1 MLTRKQARVVR
12 ELFDRIDGLSAA
24 GECTG
29 CGQVA
34 KYCQDCGEPL
44 SLPSVDA
51 TDVQRELEVPRLDS
65 DVEALPESSWTIAN
79 DMFKRKPGMLSP
91 AVLLE
96 IARTEPERLL
106 DVLEHVS
113 RE

>member
-1 MLTRKQARVVR
+1 MLTRKQARAVR
-12 ELFDRIDGLSAA
+12 ELFDKIDKLSTA

-51 TDVQRELEVPRLDS
+51 TDVQRELEVPMLES
-65 DVEALPESSWTIAN
+65 DIQALPESSWTVAN
-79 DMFKRKPGMLSP
+79 GMFKRKPGMLSM

-106 DVLEHVS
+106 DVLEMVS
-113 RE
+113 KE